1 MPTRSD
7 QLIEPPT
14 PITGPTRSKRLSAA
28 DVLGIPVLPPGAVAR
43 GGTRIRAAVSRA
55 ADQIAMPPVQIL
67 EGIFGLLDHR
77 VLVAMCEAGVP
88 EALDRPMHNDEL
100 AAQLGADPD
109 RLQRILRYAVAKR
122 WLRLD
127 RRGRVV
133 PTPFSRFLHR
143 DHPGGWR
150 AWVEFAAGDEVIRA
164 VGAVSAEATD
174 QDPFEE
180 VNGRPFFEWME
191 RHPVRWGVFDAA
203 MAAGGR
209 MHGLALASTLTW
221 RGTPR
226 ICDVGGGTG
235 DLLAVLLDRVPAATG
250 AVFDLPDV
258 VERAVDHERLT
269 VIAGDAFAAV
279 PTGFDT
285 YLLVNVLHDWSDA
298 EATTILGNVSD
309 ALPADGRVIV
319 VDSEQQRVPRDTL
332 GVGADILMAALTS
345 GGRERSVRDFDDLG
359 QQCGL
364 RLVKA
369 HRLVSGDRA
378 YELRRG
384 TIATVDVRQRGA

>member
-1 MPTRSD
+1 MSTRSD
-7 QLIEPPT
+7 QVIDLPVPT
-14 PITGPTRSKRLSAA
+14 ARPAGAKPLSAA
-28 DVLGIPVLPPGAVAR
+28 DVLGIPALPPGAVAR
-43 GGTRIRAAVSRA
+43 GGTRIRAAVSRT
-55 ADQIAMPPVQIL
+55 ADQLAMPPVQIL

-77 VLVAMCEAGVP
+77 VLVALCEAGVP
-88 EALDRPMHNDEL
+88 EALDRPMTCDEL
-100 AAQLGADPD
+100 AADLGVDPD
-109 RLQRILRYAVAKR
+109 RLNRIVRYAIAKR

-127 RRGRVV
+127 RQNRVR
-133 PTPFSRFLHR
+133 PTPFTKFLHH

-164 VGAVSAEATD
+164 VGALSAEATD
-174 QDPFEE
+174 EDGFER
-180 VNGRPFFEWME
+180 VNGSPFFEWME
-191 RHPVRWGVFDAA
+191 SHPARWSVFDAA

-209 MHGLALASTLTW
+209 MHGLALASTLKWPSAPT
-221 RGTPR
+221 

-235 DLLAVLLDRVPAATG
+235 DLLAVLLDRFPAATG
-250 AVFDLPDV
+250 MVFDLPDV
-258 VERAVDHERLT
+258 VARAVDHERLVAT
-269 VIAGDAFAAV
+269 AGDAFVAV
-279 PTGFDT
+279 PKGFDT
-285 YLLVNVLHDWSDA
+285 YLLVNVLHDWSD
-298 EATTILGNVSD
+298 EDSLTILGNVAD

-345 GGRERSVRDFDDLG
+345 GGRERSVRDFERLG

-378 YELRRG
+378 YELTRATNG
-384 TIATVDVRQRGA
+384 TGS